1 MADTKKVS
9 LKVVRCES
17 CGRELTEDEKQRGGF
32 NGWTWCF
39 ACGKKE
45 ADAQGLQEAL
55 VVWEATT

>member
-45 ADAQGLQEAL
+45 ADAQGLPY
-55 VVWEATT
+55 WF